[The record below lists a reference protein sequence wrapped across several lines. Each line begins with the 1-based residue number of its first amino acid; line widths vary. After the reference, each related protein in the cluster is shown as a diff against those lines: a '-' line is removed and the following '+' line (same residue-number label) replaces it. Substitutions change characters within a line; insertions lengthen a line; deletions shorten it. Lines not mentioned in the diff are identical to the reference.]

1 MTVKSFVRGLVVRA
15 IERLVDLAETK
26 VLGRKPGMLY
36 TETDNPELIQA
47 VIRELREYD
56 THLVLSKLG
65 DLEKAVYH
73 IARKQQDLI
82 EGQKDLEKIAV
93 STATSLEEVVNG
105 IDSAMTEDLSDD
117 GENDFLVDAWGAKKK
132 KIVSPTSNR

>member
-1 MTVKSFVRGLVVRA
+1 MTVKSFVRGLVVQA
-15 IERLVDLAETK
+15 VERLVDLAETK

-47 VIRELREYD
+47 VTRELHAHD
-56 THLVLSKLG
+56 AHLVLSKLE

-73 IARKQQDLI
+73 IAGKQQDLI
-82 EGQKDLEKIAV
+82 EGQKELEKVVV

-105 IDSAMTEDLSDD
+105 IDSAMTEDSSDD
-117 GENDFLVDAWGAKKK
+117 ENDFLVDAWGTKKK
-132 KIVSPTSNR
+132 KVVSPTSN